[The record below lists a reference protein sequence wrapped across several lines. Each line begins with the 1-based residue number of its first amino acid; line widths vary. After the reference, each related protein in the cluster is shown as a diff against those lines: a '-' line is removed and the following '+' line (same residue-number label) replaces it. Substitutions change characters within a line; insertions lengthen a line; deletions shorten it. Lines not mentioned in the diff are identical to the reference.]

1 MNMNIVY
8 AYSLYAGKDSYE
20 MYMIIISILIDST
33 EAYNILKLC
42 INNKEIYNNSAIQIT
57 SLKQFY
63 PELLLQCNKNSTNNN
78 YSLILKYIDNYS

>member
-1 MNMNIVY
+1 MYMNIVY
-8 AYSLYAGKDSYE
+8 TYTLDAGKDSYE

-33 EAYNILKLC
+33 EAYNILKFF
-42 INNKEIYNNSAIQIT
+42 INNKEIYNNSAMQIT

-63 PELLLQCNKNSTNNN
+63 PELLVQCNKNSTNN